1 MQLPHPKIQRNICY
15 RLKLCR
21 PESAEPERLPGVV
34 GSGGTGGLQ
43 NLIRAYQVSQTE
55 DQESLEGI
63 VAIAEGFGFLQAFDV
78 EGSRCLRGAGGI
90 AGLLCHSQH
99 QNRSLSS

>member
-1 MQLPHPKIQRNICY
+1 M
-15 RLKLCR
+15 CR
-21 PESAEPERLPGVV
+21 PESAEPGRLPGVV

-55 DQESLEGI
+55 DQASLQGI
-63 VAIAEGFGFLQAFDV
+63 VGIAEGFGILKAFDV
-78 EGSRCLRGAGGI
+78 EGPRCLRGAGGK

-99 QNRSLSS
+99 QNRSLSI